1 MSFYTVGCSSV
12 RYTRYVHTYARRR
25 RRHVCRYLILY
36 KCITF
41 ECSKYWLLR
50 LEAIVS
56 AVSLKAGIK
65 CWKCGDASI
74 YAILRLYGLLQ
85 LQRILA
91 SIDLPLRCRS
101 QSLLFLWYSR
111 LLSLMACLSRTPSSI
126 LALQLCQ
133 TQRRVIDS

>member
-25 RRHVCRYLILY
+25 HVCKYLILY

-56 AVSLKAGIK
+56 AVSLKAGKK

-85 LQRILA
+85 LQRIIA
-91 SIDLPLRCRS
+91 SVDLPLRC
-101 QSLLFLWYSR
+101 
-111 LLSLMACLSRTPSSI
+111 SSGI
-126 LALQLCQ
+126 LVFC
-133 TQRRVIDS
+133 R